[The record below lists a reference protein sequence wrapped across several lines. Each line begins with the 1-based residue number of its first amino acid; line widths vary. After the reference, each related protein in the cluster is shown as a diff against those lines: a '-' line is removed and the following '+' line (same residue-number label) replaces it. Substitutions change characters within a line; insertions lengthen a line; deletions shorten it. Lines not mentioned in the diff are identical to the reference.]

1 MVRTVH
7 TRTLHIDYY
16 ETSRLEIA
24 ACNGNRLNKIKI
36 VYDANSKVSSKFH
49 FISLTSQ
56 SPLVLHLLHLKNISR
71 DCCKMAFKRSKG
83 NFKFQGKI
91 LVLCQVFL
99 LGGDI
104 AIGRAEGE
112 VKPFAKELR
121 QLLLAEMQACTKS
134 LISN

>member
-1 MVRTVH
+1 MRIILKLSIQYPIGWHLSKNNPFIIQKLCRVYKLFILGCKKRSAWKLP
-7 TRTLHIDYY
+7 RD
-16 ETSRLEIA
+16 SRRFQL
-24 ACNGNRLNKIKI
+24 
-36 VYDANSKVSSKFH
+36 
-49 FISLTSQ
+49 
-56 SPLVLHLLHLKNISR
+56 PNISR

-112 VKPFAKELR
+112 VKPFAKEPF
-121 QLLLAEMQACTKS
+121 ATFVG
-134 LISN
+134 